1 MSLGGDNVSRIFISH
16 SSRNNA
22 EARAI
27 RDWLISNGWDD
38 YFLDL
43 DPECGIVA
51 GQRWERALHE
61 AANRCQAVLFLVS
74 AAWLKSEWCEKELM
88 LAHKLD
94 KPMFGVIIDDKV
106 SIASL
111 PPKLKDFWQ
120 ANENWY
126 KIASDDLGR

>member
-1 MSLGGDNVSRIFISH
+1 MCQYLLSLGGDNVSRIFISH

-43 DPECGIVA
+43 DPERGIVA

-61 AANRCQAVLFLVS
+61 AANRCPAVLFLVS
-74 AAWLKSEWCEKELM
+74 AAWL
-88 LAHKLD
+88 
-94 KPMFGVIIDDKV
+94 
-106 SIASL
+106 
-111 PPKLKDFWQ
+111 
-120 ANENWY
+120 
-126 KIASDDLGR
+126 DLNGARRS

>member
-1 MSLGGDNVSRIFISH
+1 M
-16 SSRNNA
+16 
-22 EARAI
+22 
-27 RDWLISNGWDD
+27 
-38 YFLDL
+38 
-43 DPECGIVA
+43 
-51 GQRWERALHE
+51 HE

-74 AAWLKSEWCEKELM
+74 AAWLESEWCEKELM

-120 ANENWY
+120 AMRIGI
-126 KIASDDLGR
+126 KLPPTDLGR